1 MYSIK
6 ATYRRAVMI
15 ALLFLFNIQGSV
27 IASKIQA
34 MWVVRDDMK
43 SPESIDRI
51 LEFAAGN
58 NFNHIFAQVRGRGD
72 AYYESV
78 IVPRSHLL
86 KGDFDPLEY
95 ILRKSQ
101 DLNIN
106 IHAWVNV
113 YYLWSANTMPFQRN
127 HLMYIHP
134 QWLDNKD
141 FRYVNVKNMLSTMR
155 HSKGGSEEGFYL
167 APTHPDVEKYLL
179 NILSELS
186 LQYHLYGIHLDYIR
200 YHDFDYGFNPVGVEV
215 FKAEN
220 PDMIGASQSAI
231 REFPLWGNFR
241 RKAITRFVEKAN
253 QLIKIN
259 SPDCIISAAVK
270 PNIYLA
276 RNRYGQEWDLWLSAG
291 YLDWAVPMNYA
302 TENDVFDLN
311 IRVMQD
317 NIPKKYH
324 EKIIMGV
331 STYNQSAIS
340 AGRKVLH
347 AKKLNFPNICVFSFN
362 SIMEKPGYWILLK
375 RYFR

>member
-1 MYSIK
+1 M
-6 ATYRRAVMI
+6 
-15 ALLFLFNIQGSV
+15 
-27 IASKIQA
+27 
-34 MWVVRDDMK
+34 
-43 SPESIDRI
+43 
-51 LEFAAGN
+51 
-58 NFNHIFAQVRGRGD
+58 
-72 AYYESV
+72 
-78 IVPRSHLL
+78 
-86 KGDFDPLEY
+86 
-95 ILRKSQ
+95 
-101 DLNIN
+101 
-106 IHAWVNV
+106 
-113 YYLWSANTMPFQRN
+113 
-127 HLMYIHP
+127 
-134 QWLDNKD
+134 
-141 FRYVNVKNMLSTMR
+141 
-155 HSKGGSEEGFYL
+155 
-167 APTHPDVEKYLL
+167 
-179 NILSELS
+179 
-186 LQYHLYGIHLDYIR
+186 
-200 YHDFDYGFNPVGVEV
+200 
-215 FKAEN
+215 
-220 PDMIGASQSAI
+220 
-231 REFPLWGNFR
+231 
-241 RKAITRFVEKAN
+241 
-253 QLIKIN
+253 IKIN